1 MKKTLV
7 LVLALTL
14 AMGLVGTSLAAS
26 PLKMGKAEYATNGTK
41 SFSIAVVA
49 LQDGIIVGAYLDEYE
64 MFSKSDTIGVPNS
77 DADLGKAFANPDMH
91 LASKKVNDLWYSEIM
106 SKYAGATV
114 TIANNFKAIED
125 FVIGKT
131 VAELESIVSGKPRN
145 ELVDTVTGATLADT
159 GGYLAALL
167 AAAKDAEQ
175 N

>member
-7 LVLALTL
+7 LIVAFVLAFS
-14 AMGLVGTSLAAS
+14 LVGTSLAAS

-41 SFSIAVVA
+41 SFTVAVVA
-49 LQDGIIVGAYLDEYE
+49 LQDNVIVGAYLDEYE

-77 DADLGKAFANPDMH
+77 DADFGKAFANQDMH
-91 LASKKVNDLWYSEIM
+91 LASKKTNSVWYSEVM

-131 VAELESIVSGKPRN
+131 VAELEALVGGQPRS
-145 ELVDTVTGATLADT
+145 ELVDAVTGATLVDT

-167 AAAKDAEQ
+167 AAARDAQ
-175 N
+175 KN